1 MMEADETEKW
11 TCTLRFIGLVAA
23 FARDLIFLI

>member
-11 TCTLRFIGLVAA
+11 TCTLCFIGLVVA
-23 FARDLIFLI
+23 FALDLIFLI